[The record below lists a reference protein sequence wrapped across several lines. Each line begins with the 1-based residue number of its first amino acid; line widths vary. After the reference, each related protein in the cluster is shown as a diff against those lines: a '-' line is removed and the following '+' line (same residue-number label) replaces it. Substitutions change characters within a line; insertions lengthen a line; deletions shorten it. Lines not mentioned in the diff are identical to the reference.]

1 MSMNVCIVGEYEV
14 RNLKTGELRT
24 LQEFFPAWQTRT
36 EDTLR
41 IVRADNPIQ
50 AYCDWVLSEMKEEKL
65 ELYAVDDVMSE
76 GPVVGYHTYH
86 PGKEHA
92 AELLE
97 WVARM
102 ESLGGAVKVEV
113 V

>member
-1 MSMNVCIVGEYEV
+1 MSMNVFIYAEYPV

-24 LQEFFPAWQTRT
+24 LQETFDAWQTRT
-36 EDTLR
+36 EDTYR

-50 AYCDWVLSEMKEEKL
+50 SYCDWVLSETKEEKL

-76 GPVVGYHTYH
+76 GPVVGYDTYH
-86 PGKEHA
+86 PGKEHV

-97 WVARM
+97 WVKQM
-102 ESLGGAVKVEV
+102 KSLGGTVKVEV

>member
-1 MSMNVCIVGEYEV
+1 MSMNVHIYAEYEV
-14 RNLKTGELRT
+14 RSLKTNKRRT
-24 LQEFFPAWQTRT
+24 MQESFPAWQTRT

-50 AYCDWVLSEMKEEKL
+50 SYCDWVLSETKEEKL

-76 GPVVGYHTYH
+76 GPVVGYDTYH
-86 PGKEHA
+86 PGKEHV

-102 ESLGGAVKVEV
+102 EEIGTVKVEV